1 MERVKYFLVHRLEL
15 ECVFHA
21 TTHLMGE
28 SPYNLTQGSWN
39 KGVFL
44 LISLTSTVDSTK
56 TLVLSVVP
64 SHQEHSLTPDDQF
77 IDLQP

>member
-28 SPYNLTQGSWN
+28 SPYNLTQESWN

-44 LISLTSTVDSTK
+44 LISLTSTGDSTK
-56 TLVLSVVP
+56 TVLSVVP
-64 SHQEHSLTPDDQF
+64 SHQEHLLTPDDQF